1 MKKLGLIGFPLDHS
15 FSKKYF
21 TEKFSKENIKDF
33 QYDLYPLADLS
44 SFQNLLQDNKELV
57 GLNITIP
64 FKEKIIAYLDEIDSE
79 AAQIGAVNTLVKIG
93 SKWKGFNTDIVGFQA
108 SLDILTQ
115 GQKINSAMIFGTG
128 GASKS
133 AIYIL
138 NKCDIPYKILSRF
151 GKNSYKNISTNKFQ
165 ETNLFIN
172 CTPIGTFPKVE
183 EYLPLPYEFA
193 HKNQFFL
200 DMVYNPPVTRMME
213 LFEKMG
219 TKVLNGKT
227 MLESQALASWNIWN
241 NHRQDFE

>member
-21 TEKFSKENIKDF
+21 TEKFFNESISDY
-33 QYDLYPLADLS
+33 QYDLYPLTDLS
-44 SFQNLLQDNKELV
+44 LLQNLLIENHELV
-57 GLNITIP
+57 GLNVTIP
-64 FKEKIIAYLDEIDSE
+64 YKEKIIEYIDVIDSL
-79 AAQIGAVNTLVKIG
+79 AAHIGAVNTLVKIG
-93 SKWKGFNTDIVGFQA
+93 SKWKGFNTDILGFQA
-108 SLDILTQ
+108 SLDFLLQ

-138 NKCDIPYKILSRF
+138 NKYNIHYKILSRF
-151 GKNSYKNISTNKFQ
+151 GKNSYKNISTNEFQ